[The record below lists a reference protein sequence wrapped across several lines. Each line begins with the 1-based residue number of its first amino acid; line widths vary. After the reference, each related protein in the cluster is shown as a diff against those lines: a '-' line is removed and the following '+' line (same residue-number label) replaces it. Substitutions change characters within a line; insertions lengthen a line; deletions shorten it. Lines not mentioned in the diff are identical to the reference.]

1 MRGHIRKRG
10 RSWAVVIYEG
20 KDEATGRKRYRW
32 YGGFRTRAEAERELA
47 RLLNDWHTGTYVQP
61 ERMTVAEYLRF
72 WLEDVRSRVAPTT
85 YQRYAIIVEQHL
97 IPALGRHPLQ
107 KLHPAHIHAYYQ
119 QALVR
124 GRRNGRG
131 GLSKRT
137 VLHHHRVLHAA
148 LEYAVRLQLL
158 PRNPADVVRPPRPEK
173 REMQVLDP
181 EGVQRLLEA
190 ARHRRLY
197 VAILLAVTT
206 GMRRGEILALRWE
219 DVDLEAGVIRVR
231 QTLVRTKE
239 GLQFT
244 DPKTD
249 HSRRVIRIGP
259 AVVQALRRHRAQQAE
274 EKLRLGPA
282 YQDHGLVVARTD
294 GQPYSPG
301 EFSRTFTELARQAG
315 VPHLRF
321 HDLRHTHATLL
332 LRAGTP
338 IKAVTE
344 RLGHASAA
352 FTLDTYGHSLPDMQ
366 EAAARVAD
374 ELVASTQ
381 SR

>member
-10 RSWAVVIYEG
+10 RSWCVVIYEG
-20 KDEATGRKRYRW
+20 KDEATGKRRYRW
-32 YGGFRTRAEAERELA
+32 YSGFRTRADAERELA
-47 RLLNDWHTGTYVQP
+47 RLLHDLHTGTYVEP
-61 ERMTVAEYLRF
+61 EKMTVAEYLRF
-72 WLEDVRSRVAPTT
+72 WLGDIRSRVAPTT
-85 YQRYAIIVEQHL
+85 YQRYEIIVERHL
-97 IPALGRHPLQ
+97 IPALGKHPLQ
-107 KLHPAHIHAYYQ
+107 KLRPTHIQAYYQ
-119 QALVR
+119 EALED
-124 GRRNGRG
+124 GRLNGPG

-137 VLHHHRVLHAA
+137 VLHHHRVLHEA

-158 PRNPADVVRPPRPEK
+158 ARNPVDAVRPPRPEK

-219 DVDLEAGVIRVR
+219 DVDLEAGLIRVR
-231 QTLVRTKE
+231 QTLVQTKD

-249 HSRRVIRIGP
+249 HSRRVIRVGP
-259 AVVQALRRHRAQQAE
+259 AVVQALRRQRAQQAQ

-301 EFSRTFTELARQAG
+301 EFSRTFTDLVRQAG
-315 VPHLRF
+315 FPHLRF

-338 IKAVTE
+338 IKAVAE

-352 FTLDTYGHSLPDMQ
+352 FTLDTYGYSLPDMQ
-366 EAAARVAD
+366 ETAARVAD
-374 ELVASTQ
+374 ELVASTP